1 MFEWLY
7 AITKEKMTHRFGGV
21 ISIDQDEG
29 LGMRLE
35 TTQFAVQHLRN
46 LLERLTVKGRK
57 ALFAPLGRFG
67 GRNMTWAAPPTQ
79 VQGATLILVVVGL
92 KEASL
97 HKIQDFVQDEGGEIL
112 VLDSTALTTFYPIA
126 RANPDHVIIDLDA
139 AGGITAAYPALRGF
153 RDRHPDIPVILLS
166 DEFSTDDFGTDR
178 LALCDVS
185 LRIPFS
191 FATFSFALREA
202 EVNNAVWQQ
211 RQIELSQI
219 ICHKT

>member
-1 MFEWLY
+1 MDWYL
-7 AITKEKMTHRFGGV
+7 
-21 ISIDQDEG
+21 
-29 LGMRLE
+29 
-35 TTQFAVQHLRN
+35 
-46 LLERLTVKGRK
+46 LTVQGRK
-57 ALFAPLGRFG
+57 ALSAPPRRFG
-67 GRNMTWAAPPTQ
+67 DRNLTLATPPRQ
-79 VQGATLILVVVGL
+79 VQGATHIMVVVGL

-112 VLDSTALTTFYPIA
+112 VLDSTALSTFYPIA
-126 RANPDHVIIDLDA
+126 RANPDHVIIDLEA
-139 AGGITAAYPALRGF
+139 AGGITSAYPALRAF

-191 FATFSFALREA
+191 FASFGFALREA
-202 EVNNAVWQQ
+202 EVNNTVWQQ

-219 ICHKT
+219 KSHKT

>member
-1 MFEWLY
+1 MIGRNSCPQTPGMFEWLY
-7 AITKEKMTHRFGGV
+7 ALTKEKMTHRFGGV
-21 ISIDQDEG
+21 ISIDREG
-29 LGMRLE
+29 VLGMRLE

-46 LLERLTVKGRK
+46 LLERLTVPGRK
-57 ALFAPLGRFG
+57 AL
-67 GRNMTWAAPPTQ
+67 AAPPRQ
-79 VQGATLILVVVGL
+79 VQGATHIMVVVGL

-112 VLDSTALTTFYPIA
+112 VLDSTALSTFYPIA
-126 RANPDHVIIDLDA
+126 RANPDHVIIDLEA
-139 AGGITAAYPALRGF
+139 AGGITSAYPALRAF

-191 FATFSFALREA
+191 FASFGFALREA
-202 EVNNAVWQQ
+202 EVNNTVWQQ

-219 ICHKT
+219 KCHKT